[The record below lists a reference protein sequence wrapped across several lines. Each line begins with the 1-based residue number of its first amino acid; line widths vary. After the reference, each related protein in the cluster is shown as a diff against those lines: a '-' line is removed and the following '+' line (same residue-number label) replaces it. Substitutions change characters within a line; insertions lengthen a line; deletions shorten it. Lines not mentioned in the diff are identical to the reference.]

1 MAHGSARAH
10 LVSGAGS
17 LDGFHQALLDDDPAA
32 LYDRAPCGYLTTA
45 PDGLIAKANATFL
58 ALVGVRADE
67 LTGRRTFVS
76 LLAPGGRIYYE
87 THLSPLLQTEGR
99 ISGVALELVT
109 SSGLRLPVLVNA
121 VMERDDRG
129 QARLIRLAIFDAT
142 ERRAYEHEL
151 VRAKQAAET
160 LQDRAT
166 ALSRT
171 LQQVLMPPQLPDIP
185 GLELAAAFRPAHVG
199 VEIGGDFYDAFP
211 TPDGGW
217 LLAIGDVCGKGAEAA
232 VVTSL
237 VRHALRLTVV
247 DDRLDA
253 VMPTLNDT
261 LLRHSERF
269 ATVLLVHLRRE
280 TDGWAATVCSAGHP
294 LPLLIRAG
302 LPAQSYGEPG
312 SLVGATDQAS
322 FRQTRTVLADG
333 DALLL
338 FTDGIPDGRR
348 AGAFY
353 GEEQLAAMAGR
364 AGDTR
369 RVVDRIL
376 EDVSEFQGG
385 DPADDMAVLMVR
397 VVAAPHAADPA

>member
-1 MAHGSARAH
+1 MSDEEP
-10 LVSGAGS
+10 

-45 PDGLIAKANATFL
+45 PDGLVAKANATFL
-58 ALVGVRADE
+58 NNVGLSADE
-67 LTGRRTFVS
+67 LSGRRTFVS

-87 THLSPLLQTEGR
+87 THLAPLLQTTGR

-109 SSGLRLPVLVNA
+109 SEGSRLPVLVNA
-121 VMERDDRG
+121 VMERDDEGRP
-129 QARLIRLAIFDAT
+129 QRIRLAVFDAT

-151 VRAKQAAET
+151 MRAKQVAEE
-160 LQDRAT
+160 LQDKAT
-166 ALSRT
+166 ALART

-185 GLELAAAFRPAHVG
+185 GLELAAAFRPAHDG
-199 VEIGGDFYDAFP
+199 AEIGGDFYDVFP

-237 VRHALRLTVV
+237 VRHALRLMVA
-247 DDRLDA
+247 DDRLDV
-253 VMPTLNDT
+253 VMPTLNQT

-280 TDGWAATVCSAGHP
+280 AIGWAATVCSAGHP
-294 LPLLIRAG
+294 LPLLVRAG
-302 LPAQSYGEPG
+302 RPAVSHGEPG
-312 SLVGATDQAS
+312 SLVGAADQAS
-322 FRQTRTVLADG
+322 FSQTRTTLHDG

-338 FTDGIPDGRR
+338 YTDGIPDGRR

-353 GEEQLAAMAGR
+353 GDERLAALAGETGSAR
-364 AGDTR
+364 L
-369 RVVDRIL
+369 VVERIL
-376 EDVSEFQGG
+376 EDVFAFQGG
-385 DPADDMAVLMVR
+385 DPADDTALLMVR
-397 VVAAPHAADPA
+397 VATPPQAADPA

>member
-1 MAHGSARAH
+1 MARWSARAH
-10 LVSGAGS
+10 PVSEEGS

-45 PDGLIAKANATFL
+45 PDGLVAKANATFL
-58 ALVGVRADE
+58 ATVGLRGDE
-67 LTGRRTFVS
+67 LLGRRTFVS
-76 LLAPGGRIYYE
+76 LLTPGGRIYYE
-87 THLSPLLQTEGR
+87 THLAPILQSEGR

-109 SSGLRLPVLVNA
+109 SEGARLPVLVNA
-121 VMERDDRG
+121 VMERDDGGR
-129 QARLIRLAIFDAT
+129 ARRIRLAVFDAT

-151 VRAKQAAET
+151 VRAKQAAEK
-160 LQDRAT
+160 LQDKAT
-166 ALSRT
+166 SLART
-171 LQQVLMPPQLPDIP
+171 LQQVLMPPELPHIP
-185 GLELAAAFRPAHVG
+185 GLELAAAFRPAHDG
-199 VEIGGDFYDAFP
+199 AEIGGDFYDVFR

-237 VRHALRLTVV
+237 VRHALRLLVV
-247 DDRLDA
+247 DHQLGA

-280 TDGWAATVCSAGHP
+280 ANGWGATVCSAGHP

-302 LPAQSYGEPG
+302 RSAEPHGEPG
-312 SLVGATDQAS
+312 SLVGATDEAS
-322 FRQTRTVLADG
+322 FRQTHLALGDG

-348 AGAFY
+348 AGTFY
-353 GEEQLAAMAGR
+353 GEERLAALAGET
-364 AGDTR
+364 GDTR
-369 RVVDRIL
+369 LVVDRIL
-376 EDVSEFQGG
+376 EDVFTFQGG

-397 VVAAPHAADPA
+397 VTTPLDAADRP